1 LATKPQSVTSVGVSP
16 EEERRGRVIKYT
28 VAMTVRVI
36 CLIVAVVY
44 PGSILMWI
52 GFAGAILLPYF
63 AVVIANATGA
73 GASKKT
79 NNAQTVAAP
88 TLRISADAFVNASR
102 PTAAD
107 SAEGD
112 FAPDEDRG

>member
-36 CLIVAVVY
+36 CLIY